1 VYLVRRDR
9 PSEPADTLNHE
20 REHRRLKKQ
29 LARDHVVVQTD
40 LCCDDRDRG
49 RRFDHVQDTGHAVAE
64 TERNP
69 AAEHEPRQEENRR
82 DPDVKPVE
90 DHVERIRRERDQCRE
105 RQHSGHANPEPL
117 RDHRTAVDAGDRERR

>member
-1 VYLVRRDR
+1 MNLVRRDR
-9 PSEPADTLNHE
+9 PSELTDPLDHE

-40 LCCDDRDRG
+40 LRCDDRDRG
-49 RRFDHVQDTGHAVAE
+49 HRFDHVPDTGRAVAE

-69 AAEHEPRQEENRR
+69 AAEQEPRQEENRR

-90 DHVERIRRERDQCRE
+90 DHVERIRRERDQCHE
-105 RQHSGHANPEPL
+105 RQHSGHGTAEPL
-117 RDHRTAVDAGDRERR
+117 RDHRTGVDAGDRERR